1 LYALNLLNWFDKILQ
16 FFVYPKY
23 KAAVNIRK
31 TKIAQ
36 NFFYLYKCINFVQL
50 LIIPHLNKCL
60 KVENIRYS

>member
-1 LYALNLLNWFDKILQ
+1 MLLNLLNWFDKILQ

-36 NFFYLYKCINFVQL
+36 NFFLSVQMYKFCPIVNYTSSEQMPKSREYTV
-50 LIIPHLNKCL
+50 
-60 KVENIRYS
+60 